1 MPSQIKKINP
11 TVKTYALRLG
21 REPNLELQA
30 ERQINAYASYIAGE
44 LEMFVLY
51 DLLGEGL
58 AEVGVS
64 EAMDAISII
73 YLFESGGQ
81 KLVHQNALSE
91 SIGGNAKPK
100 AREIIKNALLPG
112 MRMLCA
118 VNSYET
124 YDGIRLTKLIP
135 LSTDPIFDE

>member
-1 MPSQIKKINP
+1 MPSQITKINP
-11 TVKTYALRLG
+11 IVKIYALRLG
-21 REPNLELQA
+21 REPSLELQA
-30 ERQINAYASYIAGE
+30 ERQISAYASYMAGE

-64 EAMDAISII
+64 EAMDAISIV
-73 YLFESGGQ
+73 YLFEPDGQ
-81 KLVHQNALSE
+81 KLVHQNALGE
-91 SIGGNAKPK
+91 SMGGNAKPK
-100 AREIIKNALLPG
+100 AREILKNTLLPG

-135 LSTDPIFDE
+135 LSTDPIFE